1 MMLNLIKS
9 QKVFLARASIKSCFR
24 QHHPIVSRI
33 ICDWQT
39 ANLIGKIYIKIK
51 KYYTNT
57 NANIQQKLDVIDK
70 KGSTT
75 ISKRNFGHFS
85 WLIESLLE
93 RFEKNIV
100 FIHFNAQPIV
110 RETLCPKKCFGHFSW
125 LIESL
130 SERFDKTC
138 QSSFLIYS
146 TWNRW
151 W

>member
-39 ANLIGKIYIKIK
+39 ANLIGKIYKNQEILHKYKCKYTTEVRCHRQKRVHNYFQK
-51 KYYTNT
+51 KFWPFQLTN
-57 NANIQQKLDVIDK
+57 
-70 KGSTT
+70 
-75 ISKRNFGHFS
+75 
-85 WLIESLLE
+85 WESVRE
-93 RFEKNIV
+93 VWKNIV
-100 FIHFNAQPIV
+100 FIHFNDQPIV